1 MSSYNFIHN
10 LQIRYN
16 LFIWNTTCHRKH
28 LKLHQRNYFHDM
40 LNWLLGNYQYT
51 QYTNME
57 DVTRKTVLKN
67 IYIKSSSDFHK
78 WTQPSKMSH
87 SQKRNRTVN
96 ISVEA
101 VFLSVCIISTLVSP
115 GERWC
120 LSCDPYIYFHMY
132 VHISSVASSMYKNSL
147 LPFESICIDP

>member
-10 LQIRYN
+10 LQIWYN
-16 LFIWNTTCHRKH
+16 LFPWNSTIHKGQF
-28 LKLHQRNYFHDM
+28 KLHQHNYFHDM
-40 LNWLLGNYQYT
+40 LNSLLGIYQYT
-51 QYTNME
+51 QYSNME

-87 SQKRNRTVN
+87 SHKRNRTIN

-101 VFLSVCIISTLVSP
+101 VFLSVCIISSLVSP
-115 GERWC
+115 GEKWC
-120 LSCDPYIYFHMY
+120 LSCDPYKYFHMY
-132 VHISSVASSMYKNSL
+132 IWR
-147 LPFESICIDP
+147 SIKYVQIFLCSHLNQYV